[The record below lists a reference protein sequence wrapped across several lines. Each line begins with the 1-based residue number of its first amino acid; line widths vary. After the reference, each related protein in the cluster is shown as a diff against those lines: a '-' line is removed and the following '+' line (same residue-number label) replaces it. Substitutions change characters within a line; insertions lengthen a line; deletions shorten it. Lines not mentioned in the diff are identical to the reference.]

1 MKIVVKIFQGLDVLY
16 FWHRLLAMFTTSL
29 IFIHATTSISNF
41 QAFTPNII
49 ILGVPAEAGELARN
63 GFIILIVVAL
73 LAKFIKYEHFRFI
86 HRLLIIPY
94 IFALYHGI
102 FSSWINLFGFDALS
116 IWMLTTS
123 LIGISSSL
131 YMMLAYQR
139 TAFKFNGEI
148 VDKVHLG
155 DNIIELKV
163 KMNKNYQFQPGQF
176 AFIKIFTKGISSQP
190 HPFSISGVK
199 SEYIYFTIKA
209 LGDYT
214 SELNKSLITPSK
226 IKITRPFGRMTF
238 TSKNKQVWV
247 AGGIG
252 ITPFL
257 GYLRSVEKIDRKI
270 HLYYSVR
277 KKEEAVHL
285 EFLNQLSFEQD
296 NFSFTLFEASSR
308 GYLTAK
314 NLDLDN
320 QTTVYMCGPRPM
332 VKSLEKQIKIE
343 NQSVEIEY
351 EAFSFTGTLVDDIM
365 RIFKQ
370 LVKRLKVKK
379 TT

>member
-1 MKIVVKIFQGLDVLY
+1 
-16 FWHRLLAMFTTSL
+16 
-29 IFIHATTSISNF
+29 
-41 QAFTPNII
+41 
-49 ILGVPAEAGELARN
+49 
-63 GFIILIVVAL
+63 
-73 LAKFIKYEHFRFI
+73 
-86 HRLLIIPY
+86 
-94 IFALYHGI
+94 
-102 FSSWINLFGFDALS
+102 
-116 IWMLTTS
+116 
-123 LIGISSSL
+123 
-131 YMMLAYQR
+131 
-139 TAFKFNGEI
+139 
-148 VDKVHLG
+148 
-155 DNIIELKV
+155 
-163 KMNKNYQFQPGQF
+163 
-176 AFIKIFTKGISSQP
+176 
-190 HPFSISGVK
+190 
-199 SEYIYFTIKA
+199 
-209 LGDYT
+209 
-214 SELNKSLITPSK
+214 
-226 IKITRPFGRMTF
+226 MTF